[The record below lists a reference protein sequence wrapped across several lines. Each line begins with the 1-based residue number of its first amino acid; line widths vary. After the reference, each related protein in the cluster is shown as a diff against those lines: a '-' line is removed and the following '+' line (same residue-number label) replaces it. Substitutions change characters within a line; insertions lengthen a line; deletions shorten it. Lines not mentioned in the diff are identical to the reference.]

1 MPCPPSRSSLRIL
14 FIASALTLLPMSLRA
29 DATSGARIYLEK
41 CAACHGKQGEGV
53 QDRFENKL
61 FGDETLAQLTERI
74 AETMPEED
82 PDSCVGA
89 DAEAVAR
96 YIFDEFYSYEAR
108 LAKGLVSR
116 PRVEL
121 SRLTVAQYR
130 NAVADLVGQFTP
142 QPSDRRP
149 AGFVPRYRIRNG
161 KKSPDPDL
169 YERGLLAAYSQ
180 SKQMNK
186 RDRLVMMRV
195 DSQIDFDYGAGSPD
209 EEIDPEAFSITWSGS
224 IKTRSTGHYEFR
236 ITTPNGVRM
245 YLNADSATQRGKLR
259 DDDSATIRARLID
272 GWVSSGEERTLRGRV
287 FLLGGR
293 SYPLRIEY
301 FKYLDP
307 TASIRLEWKPPHGI
321 WSVVDEQVL
330 RTTPAMRTFVVDTP
344 FPADDR
350 SLGYERGSSVS
361 SEWHNA
367 VSNAALAT
375 ADEIISR
382 LPILLGKAQTD
393 SQDRAAYAKFAKQ
406 FASRAFRRPLTDA
419 ETQLYGDRLFENGT
433 PEEAV
438 RRAVLLTLTSPHFLY
453 TDLSPSDQPPSAHT
467 IASRLAFALWD
478 SVPDHELERAA
489 HDGKLA
495 TAEQVEAQAKRM
507 LNDPR
512 ARAKMRDFFEHWLE
526 LEERDLAK
534 DKQMYPEFDEAVVAD
549 LRTSLELFVEEV
561 VWGDSSDYRELLQAD
576 YLLLNQRL
584 QELYGQP
591 PKKPNGKSQLN
602 HPYAKVSS
610 KQEGRSGILT
620 HPYLL
625 SAFAYHNN
633 TSPIHRGVFLT
644 RNIVGRHLK
653 PPPVAVA
660 FENSDFAP
668 ELTMREKVTELT
680 RDQACLSCHEVI
692 NPLGFALESFD
703 AVGRWR
709 TEENEKPIDASASY
723 TSAEGATVPINSPRD
738 IANFAVQ
745 SPAAQRAFVK
755 QIFQHLVKQNSVGYG
770 PETIDQLREKFVAD
784 QFHIRKLL
792 VHVASRAATHHSTE

>member
-1 MPCPPSRSSLRIL
+1 MPCSPLRFRFQLFLVAFTLTSLMI
-14 FIASALTLLPMSLRA
+14 SQRA
-29 DATSGARIYLEK
+29 DATTGAKIYLEK
-41 CAACHGKQGEGV
+41 CAACHGKNGEGV
-53 QDRFENKL
+53 QDRFENAL
-61 FGDETLAQLTERI
+61 FGDESLLALTERI
-74 AETMPEED
+74 AESMPEDD
-82 PDSCVGA
+82 PESCVGP
-89 DAEAVAR
+89 DAEAVGQ
-96 YIFDEFYSYEAR
+96 YIYDEFYSYEAR
-108 LAKGLVSR
+108 LAKGLISR

-130 NAVADLVGQFTP
+130 NALADLVGQLTAAP
-142 QPSDRRP
+142 RDPRP
-149 AGFVPRYRIRNG
+149 DGFVTRFRIREG
-161 KKSPDPDL
+161 KKVPDPDL
-169 YERGLLAAYSQ
+169 YERGLLGSYSQ

-186 RDRLVMMRV
+186 RDRMVMVRV
-195 DSQIDFDYGAGSPD
+195 DSRIDFDYGAGSPD
-209 EEIDPEAFSITWSGS
+209 EEIDPEAFSITWNGS

-236 ITTPNGVRM
+236 ITTPNGVRL
-245 YLNADSATQRGKLR
+245 YLNADSPAQRGKLR
-259 DDDSATIRARLID
+259 DDDSATIRSRLID

-293 SYPLRIEY
+293 TYPLRLEY

-307 TASIRLEWKPPHGI
+307 TAAIRLEWKPPHGV
-321 WSVVDEQVL
+321 WSVMDEQVL
-330 RTTPAMRTFVVDTP
+330 RTTPAARTFVVDTP

-361 SEWHNA
+361 AEWHNA
-367 VSNAALAT
+367 VSNGALAT

-382 LPILLGKAQTD
+382 LPILLGKKPTD
-393 SQDRAAYAKFAKQ
+393 PQDRESYAKFAKE
-406 FASRAFRRPLTDA
+406 FAARAFRRPLT
-419 ETQLYGDRLFENGT
+419 ETESQLYGTTLFEAAT

-438 RRAVLLTLTSPHFLY
+438 RSAVLLALTSPHFLY
-453 TDLSPSDQPPSAHT
+453 TDLSTNDQPPAAHA

-478 SVPDHELERAA
+478 SLPDEALWRAA
-489 HDGKLA
+489 DRGELS
-495 TAEQVEAQAKRM
+495 TDEQVQAQAIRM

-512 ARAKMRDFFEHWLE
+512 ARAKIRDFFEHWLE

-576 YLLLNQRL
+576 YLLLNERL
-584 QELYGQP
+584 QQLYGQP
-591 PKKPNGKSQLN
+591 KKKPQGGNQLP

-653 PPPVAVA
+653 PPPIAVA

-668 ELTMREKVTELT
+668 ELTMREKITELT
-680 RDQACLSCHEVI
+680 RDQACVSCHEVI

-723 TSAEGATVPINSPRD
+723 TSAEGATIAINNPRD
-738 IANFAVQ
+738 IANIAVQ

-770 PETIDQLREKFVAD
+770 PETIEQLREQFVAD
-784 QFHIRKLL
+784 EFHIRKLL